1 MTEQVKKMINKKK
14 NQKMLWW
21 HKWGGLFFTF
31 FLLMFCISGIILNHR
46 KAFSSVDIPR
56 SILPK
61 AYHYDHWNL
70 GAIKGGIQLNNDS
83 VLFFGSNGI
92 GLYSSKKESYIP
104 FNRGLKTGADN
115 RIIINIIKTGN
126 NAVIACANFDIY
138 QLDVK
143 KNQWVSL
150 SKHLP
155 TDERLTDIANE
166 GNNLIVQTRSHL
178 YVASYPFT
186 RFKQVTIKAPNDEKI
201 ENSLFRTIW
210 TLHSG
215 ELFGLIGKL
224 FVDLL
229 GVLVIILCIT
239 GLIITFCPKL
249 ISLNRKKP
257 NRVQKCRTGFKLAMR
272 WHNKIGVTMLVFL
285 LILAITGTFL
295 RPPLLIPI
303 VRVKHSPIPFTTQYT
318 SNTWN
323 DKLRTIRY
331 DKVNKQWL
339 IYTSEGFF
347 QLKSLNESPKRLG
360 SAPPVSFM
368 GVTVLEQQDTNK
380 WIVGSFSGLFEWNTQ
395 TGAIQDLYTGEPLY
409 SVSVNGIPTFTN
421 SVAGYYKPK
430 DKEAIV
436 FDYRRGAENTN
447 MEPTFIRM
455 PKSFHQARMSLW
467 NVALETHV
475 GRIYTFLPQIIV
487 MLFIFLSGM
496 FLISVLISGY
506 VAYRKI
512 HKKKSN

>member
-1 MTEQVKKMINKKK
+1 M
-14 NQKMLWW
+14 
-21 HKWGGLFFTF
+21 
-31 FLLMFCISGIILNHR
+31 
-46 KAFSSVDIPR
+46 
-56 SILPK
+56 
-61 AYHYDHWNL
+61 
-70 GAIKGGIQLNNDS
+70 
-83 VLFFGSNGI
+83 
-92 GLYSSKKESYIP
+92 
-104 FNRGLKTGADN
+104 
-115 RIIINIIKTGN
+115 
-126 NAVIACANFDIY
+126 
-138 QLDVK
+138 
-143 KNQWVSL
+143 
-150 SKHLP
+150 
-155 TDERLTDIANE
+155 
-166 GNNLIVQTRSHL
+166 
-178 YVASYPFT
+178 
-186 RFKQVTIKAPNDEKI
+186 TIKAPNDEKI

-272 WHNKIGVTMLVFL
+272 WHNKIGVTMLGFL

-331 DKVNKQWL
+331 DNVNKQWL

-347 QLKSLNESPKRLG
+347 QLKSLNESPKRLD

-380 WIVGSFSGLFEWNTQ
+380 WIVGSFSGLFEWNTR
-395 TGAIQDLYTGEPLY
+395 PLH
-409 SVSVNGIPTFTN
+409 
-421 SVAGYYKPK
+421 
-430 DKEAIV
+430 
-436 FDYRRGAENTN
+436 RRT
-447 MEPTFIRM
+447 
-455 PKSFHQARMSLW
+455 SL
-467 NVALETHV
+467 
-475 GRIYTFLPQIIV
+475 
-487 MLFIFLSGM
+487 
-496 FLISVLISGY
+496 
-506 VAYRKI
+506 
-512 HKKKSN
+512 